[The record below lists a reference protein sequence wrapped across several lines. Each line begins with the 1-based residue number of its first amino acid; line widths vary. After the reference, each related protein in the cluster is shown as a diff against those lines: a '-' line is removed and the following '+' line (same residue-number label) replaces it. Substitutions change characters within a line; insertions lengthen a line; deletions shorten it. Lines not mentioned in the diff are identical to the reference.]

1 MTERVY
7 TNAAQT
13 RGYEVLKALA
23 GHEFMG
29 MSPGEIAKAVGTS
42 NDNITRD
49 LRVLQASGLA
59 EPILETGRWRL
70 GPKLVQIALAFMHHI
85 ERSQRQ
91 LNDINQRYSRQ
102 PD

>member
-70 GPKLVQIALAFMHHI
+70 GPKIVQIALAFADHI
-85 ERSQRQ
+85 NSSQRK
-91 LNDINQRYSRQ
+91 LDDINQRYTRQ
-102 PD
+102 PN